1 MGLSQ
6 FEEARRMLVRA
17 VAEIKDHQY
26 TTARRYLERMISIP
40 STGDQKAEAYFW
52 LSEIAETEDEKRD
65 HLHSA
70 LAYDLTHHRARKSL
84 AILDG
89 RLKPE
94 EIINPDAFVP
104 TTAEGTQDREG
115 NRFECPTCGARM
127 VFSPDGQS
135 LVCEHCENQKADSSE
150 SALEEQEFLLGISTA
165 KGHQQARA
173 TQAFECSACGAVY
186 LLAPEILSITC
197 LHCDS
202 TYSIV
207 QAEVRELIPPE
218 GVIPMQLD
226 QDQAAAALRE
236 WFLAEY
242 KQRPKVSLESLK
254 GVYLPAW
261 TFDLGGNIKWTGYI
275 EYQENQPIP
284 VRDYGVIHFDDVFVP
299 ASKPE
304 PKYYQQLL
312 REFDANDVLPFK
324 PDYLPN
330 WLAESYQVP
339 MADAAVAARA
349 LTFKLAQREQVQKS
363 GLSNV
368 QNLQFY
374 SDDILVESFKLVLVP
389 VWIARLE
396 VDGEKD
402 EVLINGKSGRVY
414 AKKPPGLMRRALGW
428 LKDK

>member
-17 VAEIKDHQY
+17 IAELKDHQY
-26 TTARRYLERMISIP
+26 ISARRYLERMISIP
-40 STGDQKAEAYFW
+40 STADQKAEAYFW
-52 LSEIAETEDEKRD
+52 LSEIAETKEEKRD

-70 LAYDLTHHRARKSL
+70 LGYDLTHHRARKSL
-84 AILDG
+84 AILEG

-104 TTAEGTQDREG
+104 TTAEGTHDREG

-127 VFSPDGQS
+127 VFTPDGQS
-135 LVCEHCENQKADSSE
+135 LICEYCENREEESSG
-150 SALEEQEFLLGISTA
+150 SALEEQEFLLGVSTA

-186 LLAPEILSITC
+186 LLSPEILSITC

-207 QAEVRELIPPE
+207 QAEVREVILPE
-218 GVIPMQLD
+218 GVIPMQLTED
-226 QDQAAAALRE
+226 RADSALRE
-236 WFLAEY
+236 WFLTEY
-242 KQRPKVSLESLK
+242 KKRPKVRLESLK

-261 TFDLGGNIKWTGYI
+261 TFDLGGKIKWTGYI
-275 EYQENQPIP
+275 EYQENQPVP
-284 VRDYGVIHFDDVFVP
+284 VRDFGVIHFDDVFVP

-304 PKYYQQLL
+304 PKYYQRLL
-312 REFDANDVLPFK
+312 SGFAAGDVVPFR
-324 PDYLPN
+324 PDYLAN
-330 WLAESYQVP
+330 WLAESYQVS

-349 LTFKLAQREQVQKS
+349 QTFKLAQQEQYQKA
-363 GLSNV
+363 GLSRV

-374 SDDILVESFKLVLVP
+374 SDDIMVESYKLVLVP
-389 VWIARLE
+389 VWIARLA
-396 VDGEKD
+396 VDGEED
-402 EVLINGKSGRVY
+402 EVLINGKSGQVY
-414 AKKPPGLMRRALGW
+414 AKKPPGLMRRALDW
-428 LKDK
+428 LKDN